1 MANKQ
6 VKMFSTSLIINEI
19 KIKLAMKL
27 KLNLQWE
34 TIRLSKITKINNTKG
49 YWQCEATRTLVYW

>member
-19 KIKLAMKL
+19 KIKIAMRNHYIPTRLA
-27 KLNLQWE
+27 
-34 TIRLSKITKINNTKG
+34 KITKINNTKG
-49 YWQCEATRTLVYW
+49 Y